1 MPRTRPSRSPSNPP
15 QAPVAR
21 AHRSP
26 ARLAFTS
33 TPNQVGNWIVTFSQ
47 ENGCSDSVTIA
58 VTWDQICDV
67 TATSTSVEVGDQV
80 TVTGTG
86 FFPNAQI
93 VVTVQTPGPS
103 GAQGGPTDGTGTFV
117 VTFTANLVGNYVVT
131 FTQENACSD
140 SVTIAAGATGAGPT
154 PPAPSGAS
162 LPGHRAAQSAG
173 PDGHWS

>member
-1 MPRTRPSRSPSNPP
+1 
-15 QAPVAR
+15 
-21 AHRSP
+21 
-26 ARLAFTS
+26 
-33 TPNQVGNWIVTFSQ
+33 VGNWIVTFSQ